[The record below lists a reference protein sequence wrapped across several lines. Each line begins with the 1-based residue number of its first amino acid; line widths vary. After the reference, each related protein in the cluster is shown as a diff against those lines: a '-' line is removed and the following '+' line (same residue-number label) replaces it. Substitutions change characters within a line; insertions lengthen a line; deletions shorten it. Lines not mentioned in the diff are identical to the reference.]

1 MRVYCADGGRRSH
14 WLGTSAADR
23 KSVLRGGRR
32 EAVEKLLDELLRQ
45 HRLAETIAEIFEIR
59 AFREVEFQIAEWQGT
74 PSHLCFISEVYYG
87 LSGSACL
94 FHYHSELT

>member
-1 MRVYCADGGRRSH
+1 MRVCRADGGRRSH
-14 WLGTSAADR
+14 WLGTSAAER
-23 KSVLRGGRR
+23 KSVLRGGCR
-32 EAVEKLLDELLRQ
+32 EAVEKLLDELPHQ
-45 HRLAETIAEIFEIR
+45 SRLAEAIAEMFEIR

-74 PSHLCFISEVYYG
+74 PSHLRFISEVYYE